1 MKKKISGDW
10 GGGGGGRGFE
20 GKTLYFCGGW
30 RGCFFVCLLFQS
42 SGRLAFVKM
51 YNFLQEV
58 VLLKKCS
65 SVGILCSNGIFWN
78 AISVLAS
85 LQPQELTDAQADLS
99 LRWAHMRLCWFCH
112 EAAQSI
118 REEWCSVSSWGW
130 RLGWLDDYCSY
141 TVIHPNLPSGHCHP
155 YLIITTT
162 TAIIIIKII
171 ILIISSDLSHWSTCM
186 R

>member
-1 MKKKISGDW
+1 MKKKISGGW
-10 GGGGGGRGFE
+10 GGGGGRGFE
-20 GKTLYFCGGW
+20 GKTLYFCGG
-30 RGCFFVCLLFQS
+30 GGAVFLFVCCFNLAGGWLLGKCIIFYRRWS
-42 SGRLAFVKM
+42 FS
-51 YNFLQEV
+51 
-58 VLLKKCS
+58 KKCS
-65 SVGILCSNGIFWN
+65 SVGIRCSNGIFWN

-141 TVIHPNLPSGHCHP
+141 TVIHPNLLSGHCHP

-162 TAIIIIKII
+162 TAIIIII
-171 ILIISSDLSHWSTCM
+171 ILIISNNLSHGSTCM